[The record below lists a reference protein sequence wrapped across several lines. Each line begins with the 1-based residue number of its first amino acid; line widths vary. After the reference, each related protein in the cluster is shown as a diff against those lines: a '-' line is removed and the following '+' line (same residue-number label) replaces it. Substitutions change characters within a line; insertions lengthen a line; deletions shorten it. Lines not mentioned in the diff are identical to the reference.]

1 MPTAR
6 AAAQSNPIVSVWTLS
21 LIVLALLI
29 MLVLAGL
36 PGQDRTAGDGSD
48 KLRHGWARKQAEAA
62 AQQAAQPAPP
72 APSDAPAR

>member
-6 AAAQSNPIVSVWTLS
+6 ATAQPNPIVSVGTLS
-21 LIVLALLI
+21 LIVLALVI
-29 MLVLAGL
+29 MLVVAGL
-36 PGQDRTAGDGSD
+36 PGRDRTAGDGSD
-48 KLRHGWARKQAEAA
+48 KLRHGWAQKQTEAA